1 MRWVKRL
8 ARLRSGLVKV
18 ADTIHNSGG
27 RRRDCPK
34 CTAFLPVNEDVN
46 VLFRLVYDADERL
59 NQG

>member
-27 RRRDCPK
+27 RRRYCPK
-34 CTAFLPVNEDVN
+34 RTAFLSVNEDVN
-46 VLFRLVYDADERL
+46 VLFRLAYDADERL
-59 NQG
+59 KQG